1 LPLALAA
8 YYALYPW
15 RWPRHFAL
23 TLFSYVFY
31 GWANPKFVWLM
42 VLSTLIDYLAG
53 LVQAHNG
60 FRGWFGGPPPL
71 LPKNGSRTR
80 VQKAALVLSIC
91 ANLSLLGFFKYF
103 NFSLDNYHALLG
115 WLGVPMSDDQLANA
129 LRVTLPLG
137 ISFYTFQS
145 MSYSID
151 VYRGDTRAM
160 RSIND
165 YFCFVAMFHQLVA
178 GPIVRFSE
186 VADQLASR
194 THTVDKFARGVA
206 LFSLGLSMKV
216 LLANPNGKI
225 ADTVFNAGSVTTL
238 DAWYGTLA
246 YAFQIYFDFAGYSE
260 MAVGLGLMMGFV
272 FAQNFD
278 RPYRAASLTEFWRRW
293 HISLSTWLRDYLYIP
308 LGGSRKGLGRT
319 YANLAIVMLLGGLW
333 HGASWNFVVW
343 GAIHGG
349 ALAWERW
356 RGEQRRA
363 RPNHAGGPAPRVL
376 GVASTFFVVL
386 VAWVFFRTSDLSG
399 ALAHLRS
406 LAGLGQAQP
415 GADLLGGVL
424 YQPYYLLCFALAAL
438 VTWTA
443 PAVWD
448 WTQHLTW
455 PKALVCLGLFWLSLV
470 LLATQAY
477 NPFIYFIF

>member
-1 LPLALAA
+1 
-8 YYALYPW
+8 
-15 RWPRHFAL
+15 
-23 TLFSYVFY
+23 
-31 GWANPKFVWLM
+31 
-42 VLSTLIDYLAG
+42 
-53 LVQAHNG
+53 
-60 FRGWFGGPPPL
+60 
-71 LPKNGSRTR
+71 
-80 VQKAALVLSIC
+80 
-91 ANLSLLGFFKYF
+91 
-103 NFSLDNYHALLG
+103 
-115 WLGVPMSDDQLANA
+115 
-129 LRVTLPLG
+129 
-137 ISFYTFQS
+137 
-145 MSYSID
+145 
-151 VYRGDTRAM
+151 
-160 RSIND
+160 
-165 YFCFVAMFHQLVA
+165 
-178 GPIVRFSE
+178 
-186 VADQLASR
+186 
-194 THTVDKFARGVA
+194 
-206 LFSLGLSMKV
+206 
-216 LLANPNGKI
+216 
-225 ADTVFNAGSVTTL
+225 
-238 DAWYGTLA
+238 
-246 YAFQIYFDFAGYSE
+246 
-260 MAVGLGLMMGFV
+260 
-272 FAQNFD
+272 
-278 RPYRAASLTEFWRRW
+278 
-293 HISLSTWLRDYLYIP
+293 
-308 LGGSRKGLGRT
+308 
-319 YANLAIVMLLGGLW
+319 MLLGGLW